1 MNSGRKPTEKT
12 KPGGLANPD
21 DLRSPAINYQGPS
34 SPASMPSSSSPLDFP
49 PFFKNLIARSA
60 DLVYMVDEDAAFL
73 AVNEVVCQSLGYS
86 SEELLGMKICDVDV
100 IYDIVNWQKTFK
112 KLRKFGSFRLETLQ
126 RNRDGEVFP
135 IELTLNYVMH
145 NGHEFCLGIGRD
157 VTERQK
163 IEEAL
168 KASVEKYRAVVED
181 QVELICRFVPDGTI
195 TFANRAFC
203 QFYGKTSEDVV
214 GKSYLSLIFEDQYP
228 IFTASI
234 EELLS
239 EPAKVIFDIQPYKK
253 GDGTRW
259 MEQTLR
265 ALISSNG
272 QVEKFQVVLR
282 DITDKRKAEQALRE
296 SKEQY
301 QLVFDRMQDGFAVF
315 EVLYGDDEK
324 VTDARFLE
332 VNPAFERIAGV
343 IGNDVVGKTLW
354 EVFPT
359 MRLKSVDLWKEL
371 ISQSK
376 NVLIE
381 ELYAVTLDKYLRISG
396 LGLKK
401 GRYAVL
407 ISDMTEQKKMMEK
420 LIRADRLSS
429 LGEMAAGLAHEINN
443 PLTGVMGLAHL
454 LMEKQDIPDTVRDDA
469 GTIFKEANR
478 AAGILKDFLVFA
490 RGSKPDK
497 QPADINSIIESVL
510 KLRRTYMRKSNIEVI
525 TSLAEDLPELLV
537 DVSQI
542 QQVFLNIVLNAEYF
556 MYEAHKKGLLN
567 ITSLGSERVV
577 KVIFCDDGPGISGE
591 HLSHIFDPFFTTKEM
606 GRGTGL
612 GLSIS
617 YGVIREHN
625 GNIYAESKTGVGA
638 TFTIELP
645 VFSPSN

>member
-1 MNSGRKPTEKT
+1 MNISRKTTET
-12 KPGGLANPD
+12 TGPGELASPD
-21 DLRSPAINYQGPS
+21 DLRSSAVNNSQEKS
-34 SPASMPSSSSPLDFP
+34 VKASLPVEIPLFV
-49 PFFKNLIARSA
+49 KNLIKRSV
-60 DLVYMVDEDAAFL
+60 DLVYMVDGDASFL
-73 AVNEVVCQSLGYS
+73 AVNDMACQFLGYS
-86 SEELLGMKICDVDV
+86 TDELLAMKLCDIDV
-100 IYDIVNWQKTFK
+100 IYDMVNWQNAFK
-112 KLRKFGSFRLETLQ
+112 RLRRLGSFRFETLQ
-126 RNRDGEVFP
+126 RNRDGEIFP
-135 IELTLNYVMH
+135 IELTLNYVMQ

-157 VTERQK
+157 ITERK
-163 IEEAL
+163 RIEEAL
-168 KASVEKYRAVVED
+168 KANAEKYRAVVED

-203 QFYGKTSEDVV
+203 QFYGKTSEEMV
-214 GKSYLSLIFEDQYP
+214 GKSYLSLIAEPQYP
-228 IFTASI
+228 VFTASI
-234 EELLS
+234 EDLLS
-239 EPAKVIFDIQPYKK
+239 EPGKVIYDIQPYKK
-253 GDGTRW
+253 GEGTMW

-265 ALISSNG
+265 ALISGNG

-315 EVLYGDDEK
+315 EILYGDDDK
-324 VTDARFLE
+324 ATDARFLE

-343 IGNDVVGKTLW
+343 KGNDVVGKTLW

-359 MRLKSVDLWKEL
+359 MRLKSVELWKDL
-371 ISQSK
+371 ISKSK

-396 LGLKK
+396 LSLKK

-420 LIRADRLSS
+420 LMRADRLSS

-454 LMEKQDIPDTVRDDA
+454 LMEKPEISDSVRDDA
-469 GTIFKEANR
+469 GTIYKEANR
-478 AAGILKDFLVFA
+478 AAGILRDFLVFA
-490 RGSKPDK
+490 RGQKPDK
-497 QPADINSIIESVL
+497 QTADINSIIDSVL
-510 KLRRTYMRKSNIEVI
+510 KLRRTYMRKSGIEVI
-525 TSLAEDLPELLV
+525 ISLADGLPELLL

-567 ITSLGSERVV
+567 ITTRSVDNVV
-577 KVIFCDDGPGISGE
+577 QVIIADNGPGMSVE
-591 HLSHIFDPFFTTKEM
+591 TMSHIFDPFFTTKEL

-617 YGVIREHN
+617 YGIIKEHN
-625 GNIYAESKTGVGA
+625 GNIYVESKLGHGA
-638 TFTIELP
+638 SFIVELP
-645 VFSPSN
+645 LYSTNDQ

>member
-1 MNSGRKPTEKT
+1 MNISRKTTET
-12 KPGGLANPD
+12 TGPGELASPD
-21 DLRSPAINYQGPS
+21 DLRSSAVNNSQEKS
-34 SPASMPSSSSPLDFP
+34 VKASLPVEIPLFV
-49 PFFKNLIARSA
+49 KNLIKRSV
-60 DLVYMVDEDAAFL
+60 DLVYMVDGDASFL
-73 AVNEVVCQSLGYS
+73 AVNDMACQFLGYS
-86 SEELLGMKICDVDV
+86 TDELLAMKLCDIDV
-100 IYDIVNWQKTFK
+100 IYDMVNWQNAFK
-112 KLRKFGSFRLETLQ
+112 RLRRLGSFRFETLQ
-126 RNRDGEVFP
+126 RNRDGEIFP
-135 IELTLNYVMH
+135 IELTLNYVMQ

-157 VTERQK
+157 ITERK
-163 IEEAL
+163 RIEEAL
-168 KASVEKYRAVVED
+168 KANAEKYRAVVED

-203 QFYGKTSEDVV
+203 QFYGKTSEEVV
-214 GKSYLSLIFEDQYP
+214 GKSYLSLIAEPQYP
-228 IFTASI
+228 VFTASI
-234 EELLS
+234 EDLLS
-239 EPAKVIFDIQPYKK
+239 EPGKVIYDIQPYKK
-253 GDGTRW
+253 GEGTMW

-265 ALISSNG
+265 ALISGNG

-315 EVLYGDDEK
+315 EILYGDDDK
-324 VTDARFLE
+324 ATDARFLE

-343 IGNDVVGKTLW
+343 KGNDVVGKTLW

-359 MRLKSVDLWKEL
+359 MRLKSVELWKDL
-371 ISQSK
+371 ISKSK

-396 LGLKK
+396 LSLKK

-407 ISDMTEQKKMMEK
+407 ISDMTAQKKMMEK
-420 LIRADRLSS
+420 LMRADRLSS

-454 LMEKQDIPDTVRDDA
+454 LMEKPEISDSVRDDA
-469 GTIFKEANR
+469 GTIYKEANR
-478 AAGILKDFLVFA
+478 AAGILRDFLVFA
-490 RGSKPDK
+490 RGQKPDK
-497 QPADINSIIESVL
+497 QTADINSIVDSVL
-510 KLRRTYMRKSNIEVI
+510 KLRRTYMRKSGIEVI
-525 TSLAEDLPELLV
+525 ISLADDLPELLL

-567 ITSLGSERVV
+567 ITTRSVDNVV
-577 KVIFCDDGPGISGE
+577 QVIIADNGPGMSVETI
-591 HLSHIFDPFFTTKEM
+591 SHIFDPFFTTKEL

-617 YGVIREHN
+617 YGIIKEHN
-625 GNIYAESKTGVGA
+625 GNIYVESKLGHGA
-638 TFTIELP
+638 SFIVELP
-645 VFSPSN
+645 IYSTNDQ

>member
-1 MNSGRKPTEKT
+1 MNISRKTTET
-12 KPGGLANPD
+12 TGPGELASPD
-21 DLRSPAINYQGPS
+21 DLRSSAVNNSQEKS
-34 SPASMPSSSSPLDFP
+34 VKASLPVEIPLFV
-49 PFFKNLIARSA
+49 KNLIKRSV
-60 DLVYMVDEDAAFL
+60 DLVYMVDGDASFL
-73 AVNEVVCQSLGYS
+73 AVNDMACQFLGYS
-86 SEELLGMKICDVDV
+86 TDELLAMKLCDIDV
-100 IYDIVNWQKTFK
+100 IYDMVNWQNAFK
-112 KLRKFGSFRLETLQ
+112 RLRRLGSFRFETLQ
-126 RNRDGEVFP
+126 RNRDGEIFP
-135 IELTLNYVMH
+135 IELTLNYVMQ

-157 VTERQK
+157 ITERK
-163 IEEAL
+163 RIEEAL
-168 KASVEKYRAVVED
+168 KANAEKYRAVVED

-203 QFYGKTSEDVV
+203 QFYGKTSEEVV
-214 GKSYLSLIFEDQYP
+214 GKSYLSLIAEPQYP
-228 IFTASI
+228 VFTASI
-234 EELLS
+234 EDLLS
-239 EPAKVIFDIQPYKK
+239 DPGKVIYDIQPYKK
-253 GDGTRW
+253 GEGTMW

-265 ALISSNG
+265 ALISGNG

-315 EVLYGDDEK
+315 EILYGDDDK
-324 VTDARFLE
+324 ATDARFLE

-343 IGNDVVGKTLW
+343 KGNDVVGKTLW

-359 MRLKSVDLWKEL
+359 MRLKSVELWKDL
-371 ISQSK
+371 ISKSK

-396 LGLKK
+396 LSLKK

-420 LIRADRLSS
+420 LMRADRLSS

-454 LMEKQDIPDTVRDDA
+454 LMEKPEISDSVRDDA
-469 GTIFKEANR
+469 GTIYKEANR
-478 AAGILKDFLVFA
+478 AAGILRDFLVFA
-490 RGSKPDK
+490 RGQKPDK
-497 QPADINSIIESVL
+497 QTADINSIVDSVL
-510 KLRRTYMRKSNIEVI
+510 KLRRTYMRKSGIEVI
-525 TSLAEDLPELLV
+525 ISLADDLPELLL

-567 ITSLGSERVV
+567 ITTRSVDNVV
-577 KVIFCDDGPGISGE
+577 QVIIGPGMSVE
-591 HLSHIFDPFFTTKEM
+591 TKSHIFDPFFTTKEL

-617 YGVIREHN
+617 YGIIKEHN
-625 GNIYAESKTGVGA
+625 GNIYVESKLGHGA
-638 TFTIELP
+638 SFIVELP
-645 VFSPSN
+645 IYSTNDQ

>member
-1 MNSGRKPTEKT
+1 MNISRKTTET
-12 KPGGLANPD
+12 TGPGELASPD
-21 DLRSPAINYQGPS
+21 DLRSSAVNNSQEKS
-34 SPASMPSSSSPLDFP
+34 VKASLPVEIPLFV
-49 PFFKNLIARSA
+49 KNLIKRSV
-60 DLVYMVDEDAAFL
+60 DLVYMVDGDASFL
-73 AVNEVVCQSLGYS
+73 AVNDMACQFLGYS
-86 SEELLGMKICDVDV
+86 TDELLAMKLCDIDV
-100 IYDIVNWQKTFK
+100 IYDMVNWQNAFK
-112 KLRKFGSFRLETLQ
+112 RLRRLGSFRFETLQ
-126 RNRDGEVFP
+126 RNRDGEIFP
-135 IELTLNYVMH
+135 IELTLNYVMQ

-157 VTERQK
+157 ITERK
-163 IEEAL
+163 RIEEAL
-168 KASVEKYRAVVED
+168 KANAEKYRAVVED

-203 QFYGKTSEDVV
+203 QFYGKTSEEVV
-214 GKSYLSLIFEDQYP
+214 GKSYLSLIAEPQYP
-228 IFTASI
+228 VFTASI
-234 EELLS
+234 EDLLS
-239 EPAKVIFDIQPYKK
+239 EPGKVIYDIQPYKK
-253 GDGTRW
+253 GEGTMW

-265 ALISSNG
+265 ALISGNG

-315 EVLYGDDEK
+315 EILYGDDDK
-324 VTDARFLE
+324 ATDARFLE

-343 IGNDVVGKTLW
+343 KGNDVVGKTLW

-359 MRLKSVDLWKEL
+359 MRLKSVELWKDL
-371 ISQSK
+371 ISKSK

-396 LGLKK
+396 LSLKK

-420 LIRADRLSS
+420 LMRADRLSS

-454 LMEKQDIPDTVRDDA
+454 LMEKPEISDSVRDDA
-469 GTIFKEANR
+469 GTIYKEANR
-478 AAGILKDFLVFA
+478 AAGILRDFLVFA
-490 RGSKPDK
+490 RGQKPDK
-497 QPADINSIIESVL
+497 QTADINSIIDSVL
-510 KLRRTYMRKSNIEVI
+510 KLRRTYMRKSGIEVI
-525 TSLAEDLPELLV
+525 ISLADGLPELLL

-567 ITSLGSERVV
+567 ITTRSVDNVV
-577 KVIFCDDGPGISGE
+577 QVIIADNGPGMSVE
-591 HLSHIFDPFFTTKEM
+591 NMSHIFDPFFTTKEL

-617 YGVIREHN
+617 YGIIKEHN
-625 GNIYAESKTGVGA
+625 GNIYVESKLGRGSSFIV
-638 TFTIELP
+638 ELP
-645 VFSPSN
+645 IYSTNDQ

>member
-1 MNSGRKPTEKT
+1 MNINKKTTET
-12 KPGGLANPD
+12 AGPGGLTGPD
-21 DLRSPAINYQGPS
+21 DIHSSAINKAEEKS
-34 SPASMPSSSSPLDFP
+34 IPASLPVEVPIFV
-49 PFFKNLIARSA
+49 KNLIKRSV
-60 DLVYMVDEDAAFL
+60 DLVYMVGGDASFW
-73 AVNEVVCQSLGYS
+73 AVNDMACQFLGYS
-86 SEELLGMKICDVDV
+86 QEELLSMKLCDIDV
-100 IYDIVNWQKTFK
+100 IYDLVNWQNAFK
-112 KLRKFGSFRLETLQ
+112 RLRRLGSFRFETLQ
-126 RNRDGEVFP
+126 RNRDGEIFP
-135 IELTLNYVMH
+135 VELTLNYVMH
-145 NGHEFCLGIGRD
+145 NGREFCLGIGRD
-157 VTERQK
+157 ITERK
-163 IEEAL
+163 RIEEAL
-168 KASVEKYRAVVED
+168 KANAEKYRAVVED

-203 QFYGKTSEDVV
+203 QFYGKTSEEVV
-214 GKSYLSLIFEDQYP
+214 GKSYLSLIAEPQYP
-228 IFTASI
+228 VFTASI
-234 EELLS
+234 EDLLS
-239 EPAKVIFDIQPYKK
+239 EPGKVIFDIQPYKK
-253 GDGTRW
+253 GEGTMW

-324 VTDARFLE
+324 ATDARFLE

-343 IGNDVVGKTLW
+343 KGNDIVGKTLW

-359 MRLKSVDLWKEL
+359 MRLKSVDLWKDL
-371 ISQSK
+371 ISKSK

-396 LGLKK
+396 LSLKK

-420 LIRADRLSS
+420 LMRADRLSS

-454 LMEKQDIPDTVRDDA
+454 LVGKQGIPDSVKDDA
-469 GTIFKEANR
+469 GTIYKEANR

-490 RGSKPDK
+490 RGQKPDK
-497 QPADINSIIESVL
+497 QAADINSIVDSVL
-510 KLRRTYMRKSNIEVI
+510 KLRRTYMKKSGIEVV
-525 TSLAEDLPELLV
+525 TSLADDLPELLL

-542 QQVFLNIVLNAEYF
+542 QQVLLNIVLNAEYF
-556 MYEAHKKGLLN
+556 MYEAHKKGILH
-567 ITSLGSERVV
+567 ITTCCIDHMVQ
-577 KVIFCDDGPGISGE
+577 VIIADNGPGMSAE
-591 HLSHIFDPFFTTKEM
+591 NMSHIFDPFFTTKEL

-617 YGVIREHN
+617 YGIIKEHN
-625 GNIYAESKTGVGA
+625 GNIHVESKPGRGA
-638 TFTIELP
+638 SFTVELP
-645 VFSPSN
+645 IYSTND

>member
-1 MNSGRKPTEKT
+1 MNISRKTTET
-12 KPGGLANPD
+12 TGPGELASLD
-21 DLRSPAINYQGPS
+21 DLRSSAVNNSQEKS
-34 SPASMPSSSSPLDFP
+34 VKASLPVEIPLFV
-49 PFFKNLIARSA
+49 KNLIKRSV
-60 DLVYMVDEDAAFL
+60 DLVYMVDGDASFL
-73 AVNEVVCQSLGYS
+73 AVNDMACQFLGYS
-86 SEELLGMKICDVDV
+86 TDELLAMKLCDIDV
-100 IYDIVNWQKTFK
+100 IYDMVNWQNAFK
-112 KLRKFGSFRLETLQ
+112 RLRRLGSFRFETLQ
-126 RNRDGEVFP
+126 RNRDGEIFP
-135 IELTLNYVMH
+135 IELTLNYVMQ

-157 VTERQK
+157 ITERK
-163 IEEAL
+163 RIEEAL
-168 KASVEKYRAVVED
+168 KANAEKYRAVVED

-203 QFYGKTSEDVV
+203 QFYGKTSEEVV
-214 GKSYLSLIFEDQYP
+214 GKSYLSLIAEPQYP
-228 IFTASI
+228 VFTASI
-234 EELLS
+234 EDLLS
-239 EPAKVIFDIQPYKK
+239 EPGKVIYDIQPYKK
-253 GDGTRW
+253 GEGTMW

-265 ALISSNG
+265 ALISGNG

-315 EVLYGDDEK
+315 EVLYGDDDK
-324 VTDARFLE
+324 ATDARFLE

-343 IGNDVVGKTLW
+343 KGNDVVGKTLW

-359 MRLKSVDLWKEL
+359 MRLKSVELWKDL
-371 ISQSK
+371 ISKSK

-396 LGLKK
+396 LSLKK

-420 LIRADRLSS
+420 LMRADRLSS

-454 LMEKQDIPDTVRDDA
+454 LMEKPEISDSVRDDA
-469 GTIFKEANR
+469 GTIYKEANR
-478 AAGILKDFLVFA
+478 AAGILRDFLVFA
-490 RGSKPDK
+490 RGQKPDK
-497 QPADINSIIESVL
+497 QTADINSIIDSVL
-510 KLRRTYMRKSNIEVI
+510 KLRRTYMRKSGIEVI
-525 TSLAEDLPELLV
+525 ISLADGLPELLL

-567 ITSLGSERVV
+567 ITTRSVDNVV
-577 KVIFCDDGPGISGE
+577 QVIIADNGPGMSVE
-591 HLSHIFDPFFTTKEM
+591 NMSHIFDPFFTTKEL

-617 YGVIREHN
+617 YGIIKEHN
-625 GNIYAESKTGVGA
+625 GNIYVESKLGRGSSFIV
-638 TFTIELP
+638 ELP
-645 VFSPSN
+645 IYSTNDQ

>member
-1 MNSGRKPTEKT
+1 MNSGRKSTERT

-21 DLRSPAINYQGPS
+21 NLRSPAINYSGPGSPPS
-34 SPASMPSSSSPLDFP
+34 SASPLDFP

-60 DLVYMVDEDAAFL
+60 DLVYMVDEDAALL
-73 AVNEVVCQSLGYS
+73 AVNEVACQSLGYS
-86 SEELLGMKICDVDV
+86 SEELLNMKLCDVDV

-112 KLRKFGSFRLETLQ
+112 RLRKLGSFRLETLQ

-203 QFYGKTSEDVV
+203 QFYANTSEGVV
-214 GKSYLSLIFEDQYP
+214 GKSYLSLISENQYP

-239 EPAKVIFDIQPYKK
+239 EPGKVIFDIQPYKK

-265 ALISSNG
+265 ALISANG

-359 MRLKSVDLWKEL
+359 MRLKSVDLWKGL
-371 ISQSK
+371 VSQSK

-381 ELYAVTLDKYLRISG
+381 ELYAMTLDKYLRISG
-396 LGLKK
+396 LSLKK

-454 LMEKQDIPDTVRDDA
+454 LMEKQDIPDIVKDDA
-469 GTIFKEANR
+469 ATIFKEANR
-478 AAGILKDFLVFA
+478 AAGILRDFLVFA
-490 RGSKPDK
+490 RGNKPDK

-510 KLRRTYMRKSNIEVI
+510 KLRRTYMRKSNIEVVM
-525 TSLAEDLPELLV
+525 SLAEGLPELLV

-542 QQVFLNIVLNAEYF
+542 QQVFLNIILNAEYF

-567 ITSLGSERVV
+567 IASRGFDTTVQ
-577 KVIFCDDGPGISGE
+577 VIFADDGPGISAE
-591 HLSHIFDPFFTTKEM
+591 NVSHIFDPFFTTKEM
-606 GRGTGL
+606 GKGTGL

-625 GNIYAESKTGVGA
+625 GNIYADSKTGLGA
-638 TFTIELP
+638 TFTVELP
-645 VFSPSN
+645 IFSPGSH

>member
-1 MNSGRKPTEKT
+1 MNISRKTTET
-12 KPGGLANPD
+12 TGPGELASPD
-21 DLRSPAINYQGPS
+21 DLRSSAVNNSQEKS
-34 SPASMPSSSSPLDFP
+34 VKASLPVEIPLFV
-49 PFFKNLIARSA
+49 KNLIKRSV
-60 DLVYMVDEDAAFL
+60 DLVYMVDGDASFL
-73 AVNEVVCQSLGYS
+73 AVNDMACQFLGYS
-86 SEELLGMKICDVDV
+86 TDELLAMKLCDIDV
-100 IYDIVNWQKTFK
+100 IYDMVNWQNAFK
-112 KLRKFGSFRLETLQ
+112 RLRRLGSFRFETLQ
-126 RNRDGEVFP
+126 RNRDGEIFP
-135 IELTLNYVMH
+135 IELTLNYVMQ
-145 NGHEFCLGIGRD
+145 NGHEFCLSIGRD
-157 VTERQK
+157 ITERK
-163 IEEAL
+163 RIEEAL
-168 KASVEKYRAVVED
+168 KANAEKYRAVVED

-203 QFYGKTSEDVV
+203 QFYGKTSEEMV
-214 GKSYLSLIFEDQYP
+214 GKSYLSLIAEPQYP
-228 IFTASI
+228 VFTASI
-234 EELLS
+234 EDLLS
-239 EPAKVIFDIQPYKK
+239 EPGKVIYDIQPYKK
-253 GDGTRW
+253 GEGTMW

-265 ALISSNG
+265 ALISGNG

-315 EVLYGDDEK
+315 EILYGDDDK
-324 VTDARFLE
+324 ATDARFLE

-343 IGNDVVGKTLW
+343 KGNDVVGKTLW

-359 MRLKSVDLWKEL
+359 MRLKSVELWKDL
-371 ISQSK
+371 ISKSK

-396 LGLKK
+396 LSLKK

-420 LIRADRLSS
+420 LMRADRLSS

-454 LMEKQDIPDTVRDDA
+454 LMEKPEISDSVRDDA
-469 GTIFKEANR
+469 GTIYKEANR
-478 AAGILKDFLVFA
+478 AAGILRDFLVFA
-490 RGSKPDK
+490 RGQKPDK
-497 QPADINSIIESVL
+497 QTADINSIIDSVL
-510 KLRRTYMRKSNIEVI
+510 KLRRTYMRKSGIEVI
-525 TSLAEDLPELLV
+525 ISLADGLPELLL

-567 ITSLGSERVV
+567 ITTRSVDNVV
-577 KVIFCDDGPGISGE
+577 QVIIADNGPGMSVE
-591 HLSHIFDPFFTTKEM
+591 NMSHIFDPFFTTKEL

-617 YGVIREHN
+617 YGIIKEHN
-625 GNIYAESKTGVGA
+625 GNIYVESKLGRGSSFIV
-638 TFTIELP
+638 ELP
-645 VFSPSN
+645 IYSTNDQ

>member
-1 MNSGRKPTEKT
+1 MNISRKTTET
-12 KPGGLANPD
+12 TGPGELASPD
-21 DLRSPAINYQGPS
+21 DLRSSAVNNSQEKS
-34 SPASMPSSSSPLDFP
+34 VKASLPVEIPLFV
-49 PFFKNLIARSA
+49 KNLIKRSV
-60 DLVYMVDEDAAFL
+60 DLVYMVDGDASFL
-73 AVNEVVCQSLGYS
+73 AVNDMACQFLGYS
-86 SEELLGMKICDVDV
+86 TDELLAMKLCDIDV
-100 IYDIVNWQKTFK
+100 IYDMVNWQNAFK
-112 KLRKFGSFRLETLQ
+112 RLRRLGSFRFETLQ
-126 RNRDGEVFP
+126 RNRDGEIFP
-135 IELTLNYVMH
+135 IELTLNYVMQ

-157 VTERQK
+157 ITERK
-163 IEEAL
+163 RIEEAL
-168 KASVEKYRAVVED
+168 KANAEKYRAVVED

-203 QFYGKTSEDVV
+203 QFYGKTSEEVV
-214 GKSYLSLIFEDQYP
+214 GKSYLSLIAEPQYP
-228 IFTASI
+228 VFTASI
-234 EELLS
+234 EDLLS
-239 EPAKVIFDIQPYKK
+239 EPGKVIYDIQPYIK
-253 GDGTRW
+253 GEGTMW

-265 ALISSNG
+265 ALISGNG

-315 EVLYGDDEK
+315 EILYGDDDK
-324 VTDARFLE
+324 ATDARFLE

-343 IGNDVVGKTLW
+343 KGNDVVGKTLW

-359 MRLKSVDLWKEL
+359 MRLKSVELWKDL
-371 ISQSK
+371 ISKSK

-396 LGLKK
+396 LSLKK

-420 LIRADRLSS
+420 LMRADRLSS

-454 LMEKQDIPDTVRDDA
+454 LMEKPEISDSVRDDA
-469 GTIFKEANR
+469 GTIYKEANR
-478 AAGILKDFLVFA
+478 AAGILRDFLVFA
-490 RGSKPDK
+490 RGQKPDK
-497 QPADINSIIESVL
+497 QTADINSIIDSVL
-510 KLRRTYMRKSNIEVI
+510 KLRRTYMRKSGIEVI
-525 TSLAEDLPELLV
+525 ISLADGLPELLL

-567 ITSLGSERVV
+567 ITTRSVDNVV
-577 KVIFCDDGPGISGE
+577 QVIIADNGPGMSVE
-591 HLSHIFDPFFTTKEM
+591 NMSHIFDPFFTTKEL

-617 YGVIREHN
+617 YGIIKEHN
-625 GNIYAESKTGVGA
+625 GNIYVESKLGRGSSFIV
-638 TFTIELP
+638 ELP
-645 VFSPSN
+645 IYSTNDQ

>member
-1 MNSGRKPTEKT
+1 MNISRKTPETT
-12 KPGGLANPD
+12 GPGELTSPD
-21 DLRSPAINYQGPS
+21 DLRSSAVNNSQEKS
-34 SPASMPSSSSPLDFP
+34 VKASLPVEIPLFV
-49 PFFKNLIARSA
+49 KNLIKRSV
-60 DLVYMVDEDAAFL
+60 DLVYMVDGDASFL
-73 AVNEVVCQSLGYS
+73 AVNDMACQFLGYS
-86 SEELLGMKICDVDV
+86 TDELLAMKLCDIDV
-100 IYDIVNWQKTFK
+100 IYDMVNWQNAFK
-112 KLRKFGSFRLETLQ
+112 RLRRLGSFRFETLQ
-126 RNRDGEVFP
+126 RNRDGEIFP
-135 IELTLNYVMH
+135 IELTLNYVMQ

-157 VTERQK
+157 ITERK
-163 IEEAL
+163 RIEEAL
-168 KASVEKYRAVVED
+168 KANAEKYRAVVED

-195 TFANRAFC
+195 TFVNRAFC
-203 QFYGKTSEDVV
+203 QFYGKTSEEVV
-214 GKSYLSLIFEDQYP
+214 GKSYLSLIAEPQYP
-228 IFTASI
+228 VFTASI
-234 EELLS
+234 EDLLS
-239 EPAKVIFDIQPYKK
+239 EPGKVIYDIQPYKK
-253 GDGTRW
+253 GEGTMW

-265 ALISSNG
+265 ALISGNG

-315 EVLYGDDEK
+315 EILYGDDDK
-324 VTDARFLE
+324 ATDARFLE

-343 IGNDVVGKTLW
+343 KGNDVVGKTLW

-359 MRLKSVDLWKEL
+359 MRLRSVDLWKDL
-371 ISQSK
+371 ISKSK

-396 LGLKK
+396 LSLKK

-420 LIRADRLSS
+420 LMRADRLSS

-443 PLTGVMGLAHL
+443 PLTGVMGLAQL
-454 LMEKQDIPDTVRDDA
+454 LMGKPEISDSVRDDA
-469 GTIFKEANR
+469 GTIYKEANR

-490 RGSKPDK
+490 RGQKPDK
-497 QPADINSIIESVL
+497 QTADINSIVDSVL
-510 KLRRTYMRKSNIEVI
+510 KLRRTYMRKSGIEVI
-525 TSLAEDLPELLV
+525 TSLADDLPELLL

-567 ITSLGSERVV
+567 ITTCSADNMVQ
-577 KVIFCDDGPGISGE
+577 VIIADNGPGMSAE
-591 HLSHIFDPFFTTKEM
+591 NMSHIFDPFFTTKEL

-617 YGVIREHN
+617 YGIIKEHN
-625 GNIYAESKTGVGA
+625 GNIYVESKLGRGSSFIV
-638 TFTIELP
+638 ELP
-645 VFSPSN
+645 IYSTNDQ

>member
-1 MNSGRKPTEKT
+1 MNISRKTTET
-12 KPGGLANPD
+12 TGPGELASPD
-21 DLRSPAINYQGPS
+21 DLRSSAVNNSQEKS
-34 SPASMPSSSSPLDFP
+34 VKASLPVEIPLFV
-49 PFFKNLIARSA
+49 KNLIKRSV
-60 DLVYMVDEDAAFL
+60 DLVYMVDGDASFL
-73 AVNEVVCQSLGYS
+73 AVNDMACQFLGYS
-86 SEELLGMKICDVDV
+86 TDELLAMKLCDIDV
-100 IYDIVNWQKTFK
+100 IYDMVNWQNAFK
-112 KLRKFGSFRLETLQ
+112 RLRRLGSFRFETLQ
-126 RNRDGEVFP
+126 RNRDGEIFP
-135 IELTLNYVMH
+135 IELTLNYVMQ

-157 VTERQK
+157 ITERK
-163 IEEAL
+163 RIEEAL
-168 KASVEKYRAVVED
+168 KANAEKYRAVVED

-203 QFYGKTSEDVV
+203 QFYGKTSEEVV
-214 GKSYLSLIFEDQYP
+214 GKSYLSLIAEPQYP
-228 IFTASI
+228 VFTASI
-234 EELLS
+234 EDLLS
-239 EPAKVIFDIQPYKK
+239 EPGKVIYDIQPYKK
-253 GDGTRW
+253 GEGTMW

-265 ALISSNG
+265 ALISGNG

-315 EVLYGDDEK
+315 EILYGDDDK
-324 VTDARFLE
+324 ATDARFLE

-343 IGNDVVGKTLW
+343 KGNDVVGKTLW

-359 MRLKSVDLWKEL
+359 MRLKSVELWKDL
-371 ISQSK
+371 ISKSK

-396 LGLKK
+396 LSLKK

-420 LIRADRLSS
+420 LMRADRLSS

-454 LMEKQDIPDTVRDDA
+454 LMEKPEISDSVRDDA
-469 GTIFKEANR
+469 GTIYKEANR
-478 AAGILKDFLVFA
+478 AAGILRDFLVFA
-490 RGSKPDK
+490 RGQKPDK
-497 QPADINSIIESVL
+497 QTADINSIVDSVL
-510 KLRRTYMRKSNIEVI
+510 KLRRTYMRKSGIEVI
-525 TSLAEDLPELLV
+525 ISLADDLPELLL

-567 ITSLGSERVV
+567 ITTRSVDNVV
-577 KVIFCDDGPGISGE
+577 QVIIADNGPGMSVETI
-591 HLSHIFDPFFTTKEM
+591 SHIFDPFFTTKEL

-617 YGVIREHN
+617 YGIIKEHN
-625 GNIYAESKTGVGA
+625 GNIYVESKLGHGA
-638 TFTIELP
+638 SFIVELP
-645 VFSPSN
+645 IYSTNDQ